1 MWPLQ
6 VGGAGAGGSV
16 ASGRRGV
23 AGDGGRREGPGAAR
37 GGRRGA
43 AASCGRGL
51 ARGSGLRGGVSR
63 LAPER
68 GGRWARWESPA
79 AGASGRET
87 PAWVPA
93 VRREPRLYRGPDLGR
108 GDLQAP
114 WKGLPGSGRLACRDR
129 EKNLDDAAW
138 TPFRESSLRPL

>member
-6 VGGAGAGGSV
+6 VGGAGARGSV

-23 AGDGGRREGPGAAR
+23 AGVGRRREGPGAAR

-79 AGASGRET
+79 AGTSGRGT
-87 PAWVPA
+87 PAWAPA
-93 VRREPRLYRGPDLGR
+93 VRRSRVCAGVPTSAGETCKL
-108 GDLQAP
+108 P

-129 EKNLDDAAW
+129 ENNLDDAAW